1 MGTGYDTTTK
11 AMKAKTDRGAQRRGQ
26 TQAVRVVATVL
37 LVCAAAWL
45 PRAELGWHGVAA
57 GGVAAWLAVQRVS
70 WRRLLRNLMALL
82 PVTAGM
88 AVFALFGADG
98 WRLFS
103 VLLLKGLLCL
113 ALVCGLMQKVSFTEL
128 LALAERA
135 RLPGPL
141 LSTLALLE
149 RYRFVL
155 RDESHRLM
163 LARRCRL
170 LTVEP
175 PDWQTR
181 AAVLGRLF
189 TRSSD
194 RAERIYR
201 AMEAR
206 GWRS

>member
-1 MGTGYDTTTK
+1 
-11 AMKAKTDRGAQRRGQ
+11 MKEETDRTEPRQGH
-26 TQAVRVVATVL
+26 TQAARVVVTLL

-45 PRAELGWHGVAA
+45 PRAELGWHGAAA
-57 GGVAAWLAVQRVS
+57 GGVGAWLAVQRVA
-70 WRRLLRNLMALL
+70 WLRLLRTLAALL

-88 AVFALFGADG
+88 AVFTLFGAEG
-98 WRLFS
+98 WRLFG
-103 VLLLKGLLCL
+103 VLLLKGVLCL

-128 LALAERA
+128 LALLTRA

-141 LSTLALLE
+141 LTTLALLE

-155 RDESHRLM
+155 RDETRRLL

-170 LTVEP
+170 MTAEP
-175 PDWQTR
+175 PGWPAR

-189 TRSSD
+189 VRSAD

>member
-1 MGTGYDTTTK
+1 
-11 AMKAKTDRGAQRRGQ
+11 MKEETDKTAPRRGPA
-26 TQAVRVVATVL
+26 QAARVLTTVL

-57 GGVAAWLAVQRVS
+57 GGVAGWLALQGVS
-70 WRRLLRNLMALL
+70 WRRLLLNLAALL
-82 PVTAGM
+82 PVSAGM
-88 AVFALFGADG
+88 ALFALFGADG
-98 WRLFS
+98 WRLFG
-103 VLLLKGLLCL
+103 VLLLKGALCL

-128 LALAERA
+128 LALLERA

-141 LSTLALLE
+141 LTTLALLE

-155 RDESHRLM
+155 RDESRRLL

-170 LTVEP
+170 LTAEP
-175 PDWQTR
+175 PGWTAR

-189 TRSSD
+189 LRSSD